1 MGKYGLIGALLSFVA
16 SPAVAWAQEASPH
29 GSDRKYID
37 GGIEAR
43 VISARVE
50 LLTIYDENGNATGQ
64 RPRSEM
70 FGAEREGLELVAV
83 RNGFVSI
90 IHQGKPVW
98 LRLGDV
104 VLSRDVGVFRC
115 GGMTLGQ
122 TIFAR
127 KGYIPKR
134 DETSQCMMSPTP
146 RATIDVPFLPWP
158 PPRPTHL
165 VDITKFLGK
174 DRRMSEVSARLSGHI
189 QSRGYDNLRYFSVP
203 GGFAITTLV
212 ERFGDDGKSSK
223 PRWVRG
229 KTLRGN
235 SFSDYVR
242 ALISGEEGQ
251 FRMFAL
257 VATSSDMAVSHL
269 YANQSDVDRWEALGR
284 PALSRELGAQRL
296 APGARLWLMV
306 YEFHPS
312 ADSKTRLVPTSASSV
327 TSASH
332 RAALGF

>member
-1 MGKYGLIGALLSFVA
+1 MVNYGLIGALLAFAIPGATSAQDA
-16 SPAVAWAQEASPH
+16 SPE
-29 GSDRKYID
+29 GRDRQYID

-43 VISARVE
+43 AVSARVE
-50 LLTIYDENGNATGQ
+50 QLTIYDETGKAIGQ
-64 RPRSEM
+64 LARSDI
-70 FGAEREGLELVAV
+70 FGAGRDGLEILAV
-83 RNGFVSI
+83 RNGFVSV
-90 IHQGKPVW
+90 IHGGKPVW
-98 LRLGDV
+98 LRVGDV
-104 VLSRDVGVFRC
+104 VLSSDVGVFRC

-122 TIFAR
+122 TIFAAT
-127 KGYIPKR
+127 GYVLNKSEDGR
-134 DETSQCMMSPTP
+134 CMNSPVP

-165 VDITKFLGK
+165 VDVTKGLGK
-174 DRRMSEVSARLSGHI
+174 GGPMSEVSARLSSRL

-212 ERFGDDGKSSK
+212 ERFGDDGKPST
-223 PRWVRG
+223 PRWIRG
-229 KTLRGN
+229 KALRGT
-235 SFSDYVR
+235 SFSDYFR

-257 VATSSDMAVSHL
+257 VVTNSDMAVSHL

-296 APGARLWLMV
+296 APGSRLWLMV